1 MSDSIA
7 PEYPPNISIR
17 VVNPSDS
24 HLLLTWRNHPEVRRW
39 SRDLSEIEVNTHET
53 WFNSWISNRQIN
65 GFFYVIEYL
74 GTPVGAIRFDLK
86 SKASFEVS
94 ILIEPGF
101 QGRGIAKDATAAA
114 IREIGSK
121 FSNFTILASVHEK
134 NTPSVKL
141 FTNLGFQEC
150 GKSGDF
156 LDFFR
161 NFHFENF

>member
-7 PEYPPNISIR
+7 PENPSNISIR
-17 VVNPSDS
+17 AVNSTDS
-24 HLLLTWRNHPEVRRW
+24 SLLLAWRNHSEVRRW
-39 SRDLSEIEVNTHET
+39 SRDLREIDVDTHEK

-74 GTPVGAIRFDLK
+74 GTPVGTIRFDLK
-86 SKASFEVS
+86 SESSFEVS

-101 QGRGIAKDATAAA
+101 QGRGIAKGATAAA

-121 FSNFTILASVHEK
+121 LSNFTILASVHEK

>member
-7 PEYPPNISIR
+7 PENPSNISIR
-17 VVNPSDS
+17 AVNSTDS
-24 HLLLTWRNHPEVRRW
+24 SLLLAWRNHSEVRRW
-39 SRDLSEIEVNTHET
+39 SRDLREIDVDTHEV
-53 WFNSWISNRQIN
+53 SN
-65 GFFYVIEYL
+65 
-74 GTPVGAIRFDLK
+74 
-86 SKASFEVS
+86 
-94 ILIEPGF
+94 LIEPGF
-101 QGRGIAKDATAAA
+101 QGRGIAKGATAAA

-121 FSNFTILASVHEK
+121 LSNFTILASVHEK